1 MMSTTQSQ
9 TTVFSHTNNGAL
21 GNDSENEAQ
30 LSPNKP
36 LANLNV
42 QNPLASIVHQA
53 DKNGKQQPVLTSGAD
68 RLSRQSSGA
77 NVQQQG
83 SFRNL
88 FANIRSALGGLGIS
102 ERQQFVQ
109 GKNALRRSSSLKPKT
124 AAASGNVIKMH
135 KSVLPPAAPQD
146 ANKKC
151 LVLDLDETLVHSS
164 FRPTSN
170 PDYIIPV

>member
-1 MMSTTQSQ
+1 MMPTTQSQ

-68 RLSRQSSGA
+68 RLSRQSS
-77 NVQQQG
+77 
-83 SFRNL
+83 
-88 FANIRSALGGLGIS
+88 
-102 ERQQFVQ
+102 
-109 GKNALRRSSSLKPKT
+109 
-124 AAASGNVIKMH
+124 
-135 KSVLPPAAPQD
+135 
-146 ANKKC
+146 
-151 LVLDLDETLVHSS
+151 
-164 FRPTSN
+164 
-170 PDYIIPV
+170 